1 VTRTLDSRNECI
13 EAEALPESASGKGDA
28 MGSVRAWR
36 ALSFVLLVV
45 LVGAVARSTLAAP
58 TTHQGTSL
66 KKVKVVTETFPNS
79 INTDM
84 VTSADLP
91 GATTSI
97 SVPDGTQALLLIR
110 FTAESS
116 CFGRVPGWCSLKFL
130 VNAEEADPVAGDSYA
145 FDSVNREGSQDYEG
159 HAAERVAGPLGPGTY
174 AVKVQRRIVKT
185 ANPLAGKSVFRLDD
199 WTLTVER
206 IEV

>member
-1 VTRTLDSRNECI
+1 V
-13 EAEALPESASGKGDA
+13 KGDT
-28 MGSVRAWR
+28 MRSVRAWR
-36 ALSFVLLVV
+36 ALSLILLVV
-45 LVGAVARSTLAAP
+45 LVGALARSSLAAP
-58 TTHQGTSL
+58 TTHQGSSL
-66 KKVKVVTETFPNS
+66 KKVKVVTESSPNS
-79 INTDM
+79 IDTETI
-84 VTSADLP
+84 TSADLP

-110 FTAESS
+110 FTGESL
-116 CFGRVPGWCSLKFL
+116 CFGKVPGWCSLEFL
-130 VNAEEADPVAGDSYA
+130 VNGQEADPVAGESYA
-145 FDSVNREGSQDYEG
+145 FDSVNPEGSQDYEG

-174 AVKVQRRIVKT
+174 TVKVQRRIHKT